1 MSQCVG
7 TGYAACIVDDVQTS
21 GRVAVYSQCAWVKE
35 CPTCVCAD
43 LAYPV
48 DATRRKMV
56 FDWRVQG
63 VTQGCVYGWVM
74 VAVAFS

>member
-7 TGYAACIVDDVQTS
+7 TGYAACGVNGVPPS
-21 GRVAVYSQCAWVKE
+21 GRVAVYSQCTGVKE

-48 DATRRKMV
+48 DATRREMV

-63 VTQGCVYGWVM
+63 VTQGCVYGCVM
-74 VAVAFS
+74 VTVAFS